1 MSASRADLSLNWQPV
16 NWQSLNSQ
24 PQAVEAEPSSA
35 GQGWFSRYAGTLMM
49 TVAGSII
56 SALAGFALRELPK
69 QMASRQ
75 GEVPKSLN
83 NQASS
88 SGRTEGALSRPFI

>member
-1 MSASRADLSLNWQPV
+1 
-16 NWQSLNSQ
+16 LNSQ
-24 PQAVEAEPSSA
+24 PQAVGADLSSA

-69 QMASRQ
+69 QMFSRQ
-75 GEVPKSLN
+75 GEVHKSLD
-83 NQASS
+83 NQASES
-88 SGRTEGALSRPFI
+88 

>member
-1 MSASRADLSLNWQPV
+1 
-16 NWQSLNSQ
+16 
-24 PQAVEAEPSSA
+24 
-35 GQGWFSRYAGTLMM
+35 MM

-75 GEVPKSLN
+75 AEVPKSLN
-83 NQASS
+83 NQAS
-88 SGRTEGALSRPFI
+88 